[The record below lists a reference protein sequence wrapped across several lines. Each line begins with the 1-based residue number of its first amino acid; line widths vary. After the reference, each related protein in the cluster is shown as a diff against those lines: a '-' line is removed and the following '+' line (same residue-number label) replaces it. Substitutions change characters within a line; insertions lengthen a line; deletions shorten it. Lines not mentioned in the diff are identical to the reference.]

1 MIFID
6 IYLIVDSIENVRIKL
21 RINIDDMVGDIVII
35 FLDEKFILIFYKVE
49 DKWICILN
57 VVLKWNDNNYMFIVL
72 RCMINLFDIDC
83 LVIVELIYYKD
94 I

>member
-21 RINIDDMVGDIVII
+21 RINIDDMVGDMVII
-35 FLDEKFILIFYKVE
+35 FLGEKFIFIFYNVE

>member
-35 FLDEKFILIFYKVE
+35 FLGEKFIFIFYNVE

-57 VVLKWNDNNYMFIVL
+57 VVLKWNDYNYMFIVL
-72 RCMINLFDIDC
+72 RCMLNLFDIDC

>member
-6 IYLIVDSIENVRIKL
+6 IYLIVDSIENVRIIL
-21 RINIDDMVGDIVII
+21 GINIDDMVGDIVII
-35 FLDEKFILIFYKVE
+35 FLGEKFIFIFYNVE

-57 VVLKWNDNNYMFIVL
+57 VVLKWNDINYMFIVL